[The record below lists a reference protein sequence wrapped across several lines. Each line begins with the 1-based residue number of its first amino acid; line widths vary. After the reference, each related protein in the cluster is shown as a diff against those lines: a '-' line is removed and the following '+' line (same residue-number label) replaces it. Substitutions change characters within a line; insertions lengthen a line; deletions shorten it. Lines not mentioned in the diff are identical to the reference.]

1 MTRVFFYPM
10 KSDKLSLDLDYF
22 ENIVIYNALFNSS
35 YLEAI
40 IDYTDPIF
48 FKNKNIRTIFD
59 VLVSYYNKFNTIP
72 NITELKAHLTTE
84 EQKLSLKEVA
94 LNFKTIDS
102 KYNYDQLIEN
112 TQQFL
117 RERAVYNTLVRT
129 TNDIQSS
136 AIDTAKILENFEKAC
151 SISLVDQLG
160 FDYLESIDQHCK
172 DLLEVF
178 KYLPTG
184 WKWLDEKLSGGLLAT
199 GRALYVFCGAT
210 NVGKSIFLG
219 NIATNILKQQKTV
232 LLVSLEMPETVYSKR
247 ISTQL
252 SQIPIAEIPTQVQ
265 SLKNYLHEYKNEHQK
280 AKLIV
285 KEFPPKSITVN
296 HLKAYINKL
305 IRKNIK
311 PDVIIIDYVNLLAGS
326 DPKMNSYESIKSI
339 TEGLRGLSY
348 TFECPVV
355 SATQINRSGYDTSKP
370 GLETTSES
378 MGLSHTVDAQFSIWT
393 EEGDNELGIIH
404 LGIMKNRFGPRDIAT
419 TLEIEYPTLTLKESG
434 NTFSTKNNTD
444 TNNISNTLDILEDLS
459 ED

>member
-1 MTRVFFYPM
+1 MP
-10 KSDKLSLDLDYF
+10 S
-22 ENIVIYNALFNSS
+22 
-35 YLEAI
+35 
-40 IDYTDPIF
+40 F
-48 FKNKNIRTIFD
+48 FKNKDIKLIFD
-59 VLVSYYNKFNTIP
+59 VLVAYYEKANTIP
-72 NITELKAHLTTE
+72 NITELKSHLTSE
-84 EQKLSLKEVA
+84 EQKIALKNVV
-94 LNFKTIDS
+94 LNFKTIDT
-102 KYNYDQLIEN
+102 KYNYEQLLLN

-117 RERAVYNTLVRT
+117 RERAVYTTLVKTSNNINSGEVDT
-129 TNDIQSS
+129 T
-136 AIDTAKILENFEKAC
+136 KILAEFEKAC
-151 SISLVDQLG
+151 TISLVDNIG
-160 FDYLESIDQHCK
+160 FDYLENIDQHCK

-178 KYLPTG
+178 KYIPTG

-219 NIATNILKQQKTV
+219 NIATNIMRQKKTV

-252 SQIPIAEIPTQVQ
+252 SQIPISEINTQVQ
-265 SLKNYLHEYKNEHQK
+265 SLKTFLQDYKQENKE

-296 HLKAYINKL
+296 HLKSYINKL
-305 IRKNIK
+305 VKKGIK
-311 PDVIIIDYVNLLAGS
+311 PDVIIIDYVNLLASS
-326 DPKMNSYESIKSI
+326 DIKMNSYESIKNI
-339 TEGLRGLSY
+339 TEGLRGLTY
-348 TFECPVV
+348 AFECPVV

-419 TLEIEYPTLTLKESG
+419 TLEIDYTTLTLRESG
-434 NTFSTKNNTD
+434 KEFVPKNKNGVD
-444 TNNISNTLDILEDLS
+444 ISNTIDLLEDLS
-459 ED
+459 D